1 MGKVSSHG
9 APNTKRFAPAKTD
22 EERENQL
29 ISLAYDLVEQRL
41 RDGTAT
47 SQETVHFLKLGSSRE
62 KLDREKIQLE
72 MELDEAKKQSLQSAS
87 RIESLYADAVS
98 AFASYQGVESQND
111 NVETID
117 DQDLHGAN

>member
-87 RIESLYADAVS
+87 RIESLYADAVN
-98 AFASYQGVESQND
+98 AFASYQGVDSQNE

-117 DQDLHGAN
+117 DQDLH